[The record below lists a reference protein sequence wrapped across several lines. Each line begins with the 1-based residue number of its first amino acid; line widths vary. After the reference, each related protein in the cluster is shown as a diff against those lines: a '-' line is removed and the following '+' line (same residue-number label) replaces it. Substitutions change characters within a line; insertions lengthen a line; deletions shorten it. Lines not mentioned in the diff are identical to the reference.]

1 MAPIDI
7 PHPHGVG
14 LLDNFFL
21 ARLPKS
27 KRGVAKIIQAQRRL
41 FTVDEYYKMA
51 EAGIFTEDDR
61 VELLEGE
68 IVQMPPIGSP
78 HGGTVKQLIRLFT
91 SRLGD
96 RAIVSAQD
104 PVRLADNSEP
114 QPDIAVLRPRPDFY
128 RASHP
133 MPEEVLLLVEVGDST
148 IAYDRQVK
156 VLLYARAGI
165 PEVWLV
171 DLTAQRVE
179 VYQGPSAQGYAEAR
193 LVGRDS
199 MLMPSAFP
207 DVTVRV
213 DEVLG

>member
-1 MAPIDI
+1 
-7 PHPHGVG
+7 
-14 LLDNFFL
+14 LLDDFFL

-27 KRGVAKIIQAQRRL
+27 KEGVAKIIQAQRRL

-51 EAGIFTEDDR
+51 EAGILGEDDR
-61 VELLEGE
+61 VELVEGE

-78 HGGTVKQLIRLFT
+78 HGGTVAFLTSFFG
-91 SRLGD
+91 SRLGG
-96 RAIVSAQD
+96 RAIVNPQN
-104 PVRLADNSEP
+104 PVRLADYSEP
-114 QPDIAVLRPRPDFY
+114 QPDIALLRPRPDFY

-133 MPEEVLLLVEVGDST
+133 SPGDVSLVVEVGDST

-171 DLTAQRVE
+171 DLQAERVE
-179 VYQGPSAQGYAEAR
+179 VYRQPAAQGYVDIR
-193 LVGRDS
+193 ILGRGGS
-199 MLMPSAFP
+199 LSPAAFP